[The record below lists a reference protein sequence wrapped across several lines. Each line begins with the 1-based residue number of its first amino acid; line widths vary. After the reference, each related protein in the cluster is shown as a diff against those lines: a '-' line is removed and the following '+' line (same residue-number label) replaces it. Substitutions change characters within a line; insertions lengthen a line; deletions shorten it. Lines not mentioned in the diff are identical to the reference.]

1 MDTILIMAVT
11 GALCIVCFFVGAK
24 VGQSVATGKELK
36 APNPVAAIENYK
48 AEKEAKSYQDEI
60 ETMLDNIDAYDGT
73 GNGQKDV

>member
-36 APNPVAAIENYK
+36 TPNPVTAVENYI
-48 AEKEAKSYQDEI
+48 AEKESRSYQDEM
-60 ETMLDNIDAYDGT
+60 ETMLDNVDIYDGT
-73 GNGQKDV
+73 GIGQKDV